1 MSVLTSIPVNSRENV
16 YQCISS
22 TAAVHSL
29 KGQQP
34 NLVAIVRV
42 TDVNQETKDMQSITA
57 LDWIT
62 LVALKIN
69 LNWFIEINMSAWKNE
84 EYDKQA
90 AIKNA

>member
-22 TAAVHSL
+22 IAAVHSL
-29 KGQQP
+29 KRQQP

-57 LDWIT
+57 L
-62 LVALKIN
+62 
-69 LNWFIEINMSAWKNE
+69 
-84 EYDKQA
+84 Y
-90 AIKNA
+90 